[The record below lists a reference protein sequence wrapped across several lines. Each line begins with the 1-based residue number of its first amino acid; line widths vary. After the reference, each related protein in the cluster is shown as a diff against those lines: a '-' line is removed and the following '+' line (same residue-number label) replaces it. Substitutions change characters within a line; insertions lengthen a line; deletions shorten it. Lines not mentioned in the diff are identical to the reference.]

1 MLLIRMKFIY
11 IPSFFVCFSVSSWKV
26 LFCQMFFLHLF
37 WDKYFSVYCIILRQ
51 FVETRGVCVWGG
63 GVYECMYVYIF
74 ICCDCFSGEKIQ
86 EVHHSTIQSVS
97 LLVCHFFFY
106 DIITS
111 LHNYLFLINICSF
124 LQVAQH
130 YRSIELHWI
139 YGLEQLLSLN
149 SGVSFFKHSFFSI
162 YKNYNYAISWK
173 EILLELNHIIL
184 LLYNPLAFQLSCKVH
199 TSWFRIELWIISGQT
214 YIFGYLFS
222 L

>member
-11 IPSFFVCFSVSSWKV
+11 IPSLFVCFSVSSWKV
-26 LFCQMFFLHLF
+26 LYCQMFFLHLS

-51 FVETRGVCVWGG
+51 FLETRGVCVWGG
-63 GVYECMYVYIF
+63 GCMNVCMFTFSFVVIASLGRRSKKF
-74 ICCDCFSGEKIQ
+74 IIAPFR
-86 EVHHSTIQSVS
+86 VS
-97 LLVCHFFFY
+97 PSLYATSFFM
-106 DIITS
+106 ISLSIS

-162 YKNYNYAISWK
+162 HKNYNYAISWT

-199 TSWFRIELWIISGQT
+199 TSWFRIELWIISG
-214 YIFGYLFS
+214 
-222 L
+222 